1 MTFISPS
8 MLLAL
13 LAVPAMVAGYV
24 ALQRRKAQ
32 HAAAL
37 AASGL
42 SLTGAARRI
51 GRKRHVPFAL
61 FLTAVAV
68 MLFALARPQ
77 ATIASPRR
85 VGTVVLAFDVSN
97 SMLATDIEPTRIA
110 AAKDAA
116 RAFVKAQPSN
126 IDIGIV
132 AFGDGALVT
141 QVPTNTKTDVL
152 AAIDR
157 LTPSGSTSLGQGI
170 LTAMSAIVGRPV
182 ALPADGT
189 QPDTVPGDA
198 GYFGSSTI
206 VLLSDGENTAGPDPL
221 AAAELAANSGVHIS
235 TIGIGSAT
243 GGVIEVDGFQ
253 VATALDEKMLTDVAT
268 TTGGTYFAAQDAA
281 ALDKVYRSIDLRFTT
296 EKKKTELTGALA
308 GAAMLL
314 MAAGGVAMMH
324 WYGRI
329 I

>member
-1 MTFISPS
+1 MTFISPT

-13 LAVPAMVAGYV
+13 LAVPALIAAYV

-37 AASGL
+37 AAAGL
-42 SLTGAARRI
+42 ALTGAGRRI

-97 SMLATDIEPTRIA
+97 SMLATDIQPTRIA

-116 RAFVKAQPSN
+116 RAFVKAQPDN

-132 AFGDGALVT
+132 AFGDGALIT
-141 QVPTNTKTDVL
+141 QVPTNTKTDAL

-170 LTAMSAIVGRPV
+170 LAAMSAIVGRPV
-182 ALPADGT
+182 ALPAEGT
-189 QPDTVPGDA
+189 PPDTQPGDA

-206 VLLSDGENTAGPDPL
+206 VLLSDGENTGGPDPL
-221 AAAELAANSGVHIS
+221 AAAELAANAGVHIS
-235 TIGIGSAT
+235 TIGVGSPD

-253 VATALDEKMLTDVAT
+253 IATALDEKMLTDIAT
-268 TTGGTYFAAQDAA
+268 STGGSYFPAQDAA
-281 ALDKVYRSIDLRFTT
+281 SLDKVYRSIDLRFTT

-308 GAAMLL
+308 GAALLL
-314 MAAGGVAMMH
+314 MAAGGLAMMH

-329 I
+329 V

>member
-1 MTFISPS
+1 MTFISPA

-13 LAVPAMVAGYV
+13 LAVPALVAAYV
-24 ALQRRKAQ
+24 ALQRRRAL
-32 HAAAL
+32 HAATL

-42 SLTGAARRI
+42 SMTGLARRI

-97 SMLATDIEPTRIA
+97 SMLATDVQPTRIA

-116 RAFVKAQPSN
+116 RAFVKAQPSS
-126 IDIGIV
+126 IDIGVV

-141 QVPTNTKTDVL
+141 QVPTNTKTDAL

-170 LTAMSAIVGRPV
+170 LAAMSAIVGRPV
-182 ALPADGT
+182 ALPAEGT
-189 QPDTVPGDA
+189 PPDTQPGDA

-206 VLLSDGENTAGPDPL
+206 VLLSDGENTGGPDPL
-221 AAAELAANSGVHIS
+221 AAAELAANAGVHIS
-235 TIGIGSAT
+235 TIGIGSAA

-253 VATALDEKMLTDVAT
+253 IATALDEKMLTDIAT
-268 TTGGTYFAAQDAA
+268 STGGTYFPAQDAA
-281 ALDKVYRSIDLRFTT
+281 SLDKVYRSIALRFTT

-308 GAAMLL
+308 GAALLL

-329 I
+329 V